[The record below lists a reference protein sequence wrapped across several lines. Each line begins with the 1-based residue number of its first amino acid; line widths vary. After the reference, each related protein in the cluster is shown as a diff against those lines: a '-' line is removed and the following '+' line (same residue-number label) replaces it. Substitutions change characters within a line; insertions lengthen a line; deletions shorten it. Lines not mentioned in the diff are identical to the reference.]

1 MWGTGS
7 DGCQFHR
14 AYCSRTKLAWEAW
27 IVTEVFLLLLVVL
40 GAVFFIGHRKEKKR
54 QRELHAAEL
63 QQVKKTAEEDV
74 TAFGEEVAELDVI
87 TAGVDLDTGGAQDY
101 KQALDSYDVAKETL
115 EKVSEPTD
123 IRHVTE
129 ALEDGRYAAKCVRAR
144 SRRQN
149 PCRCVVRPASSTPSM
164 VPRSK
169 TSTGPRPAVSFARCP
184 CAPPTPSAS
193 LSVPIRWCARS
204 SPVTDTPPR
213 LLGGRTGLR
222 RIQPRLLNS
231 YAGSGLLPGV
241 LMGAMMFG
249 GMGGG
254 WDGAYG
260 GDMGDAG
267 GDAGGDMGGDGGGFF
282 GGDGGDG
289 GGLFDGFGDMF

>member
-1 MWGTGS
+1 M
-7 DGCQFHR
+7 
-14 AYCSRTKLAWEAW
+14 
-27 IVTEVFLLLLVVL
+27 TEVFLLLLVVL

-74 TAFGEEVAELDVI
+74 TSFGEEVAELDVI
-87 TAGVDLDTGGAQDY
+87 TAGVELDTGGAQDY

-144 SRRQN
+144 VEDKPLPVRRPPCFFN
-149 PCRCVVRPASSTPSM
+149 PQHGPSVEDIDWAPAGGQLRPVPVCAADAERVAVGADPLVRKVVTGDGHTRRAYWEAGPAYAEYN
-164 VPRSK
+164 R
-169 TSTGPRPAVSFARCP
+169 GYF
-184 CAPPTPSAS
+184 
-193 LSVPIRWCARS
+193 
-204 SPVTDTPPR
+204 
-213 LLGGRTGLR
+213 
-222 RIQPRLLNS
+222 NS

-267 GDAGGDMGGDGGGFF
+267 GDAGGDMGGGDGGGFF